1 MALNTR
7 QIAPRKAF
15 GRRVTPSQ
23 ESGQESVQESVREPQ
38 AATRPQLVASEPRSE
53 ADLFSAQ
60 TAVAAPKPV
69 VPETGQA
76 APAFSGSP
84 IHNDRVLDSGE
95 IIAKS
100 FGLMGKNGVTFM
112 ALIAAAAAPGRLVY
126 HLGGEALSP
135 LITALG
141 CFVLYGAVFD
151 GAIRDLKGE
160 KASFHDCISAG
171 LRGLPS
177 AFGAIVLT
185 VMSVWLLLILPC
197 IGLATGWAVAA
208 PAALAEGLGLRAALA
223 RSVKL
228 AAPHRPQVQRL
239 VFLLA
244 VLSISRSVMMMPIW
258 GVPVEGL
265 AVFIAGN
272 WLFPLLLTAFAA
284 ASGAALYQELVR
296 QQPKPAGGEQL
307 ALF

>member
-1 MALNTR
+1 MALHTR

-15 GRRVTPSQ
+15 GRRVTP
-23 ESGQESVQESVREPQ
+23 GQESVQESAREPAPR
-38 AATRPQLVASEPRSE
+38 AAERPQLVASEPQSE
-53 ADLFSAQ
+53 GELFSTQ
-60 TAVAAPKPV
+60 TAVAAHKPALS
-69 VPETGQA
+69 ETGQA
-76 APAFSGSP
+76 APAFCE
-84 IHNDRVLDSGE
+84 IQTQNNRVLDTGE

-100 FGLMGKNGVTFM
+100 FGVMGRNGVTFL
-112 ALIAAAAAPGRLVY
+112 ALIAACAAPNRLVY

-135 LITALG
+135 LITVLG
-141 CFVLYGAVFD
+141 CFVLYPCVFD

-160 KASFHDCISAG
+160 KPSFHDCLSAG

-228 AAPHRPQVQRL
+228 AAPHRPQIQVL
-239 VFLLA
+239 VLLLGA
-244 VLSISRSVMMMPIW
+244 LSISRAVMMMPIW
-258 GVPVEGL
+258 GVPVEGV

-284 ASGAALYQELVR
+284 ASGAALYQELTR
-296 QQPKPAGGEQL
+296 PKPAGGEQL

>member
-15 GRRVTPSQ
+15 GRRVTP
-23 ESGQESVQESVREPQ
+23 GQELVRESVREPAPQ
-38 AATRPQLVASEPRSE
+38 AGIRLVASEPQPE
-53 ADLFSAQ
+53 VDLFTAQ
-60 TAVAAPKPV
+60 TVLDADKPV
-69 VPETGQA
+69 APETGQA
-76 APAFSGSP
+76 AFSETV
-84 IHNDRVLDSGE
+84 RFLDTSE

-100 FGLMGKNGVTFM
+100 FGLMGRNGVTFM
-112 ALIAAAAAPGRLVY
+112 ALIAVAAAPGRLVY

-258 GVPVEGL
+258 GVPVEGVT
-265 AVFIAGN
+265 AFIAGN

-284 ASGAALYQELVR
+284 VSGAVLYQELTR
-296 QQPKPAGGEQL
+296 LQPKPAGGEQL
-307 ALF
+307 TLF

>member
-7 QIAPRKAF
+7 QITPRKAF
-15 GRRVTPSQ
+15 GRRVTP
-23 ESGQESVQESVREPQ
+23 GQEPVQESVREPAPQ
-38 AATRPQLVASEPRSE
+38 AGIRLVASEPQPE
-53 ADLFSAQ
+53 ADLFIAQ
-60 TAVAAPKPV
+60 TALDARNPVA
-69 VPETGQA
+69 PETGQA
-76 APAFSGSP
+76 AFSETQNVR
-84 IHNDRVLDSGE
+84 ILDTSE

-100 FGLMGKNGVTFM
+100 FGLMGRNGVTFM
-112 ALIAAAAAPGRLVY
+112 ALIAVAAAPGRLVY

-135 LITALG
+135 LMTALG
-141 CFVLYGAVFD
+141 CFALYAAVFD

-160 KASFHDCISAG
+160 RASLHDCLSAG

-177 AFGAIVLT
+177 AFGAIALT

-228 AAPHRPQVQRL
+228 AAPHRPQIQTL
-239 VFLLA
+239 VLLLGA
-244 VLSISRSVMMMPIW
+244 LSISRSVMMMPIW
-258 GVPVEGL
+258 GVPVEGV
-265 AVFIAGN
+265 AAFIAGN

-284 ASGAALYQELVR
+284 ASGAALYQELAR
-296 QQPKPAGGEQL
+296 LQPKPAGGEQL
-307 ALF
+307 TLF

>member
-15 GRRVTPSQ
+15 GRRVTP
-23 ESGQESVQESVREPQ
+23 GQESVQESAREPASQ
-38 AATRPQLVASEPRSE
+38 AAMTLVASEAQPE
-53 ADLFSAQ
+53 GELFSAQ
-60 TAVAAPKPV
+60 TALDAGKPAAL
-69 VPETGQA
+69 ETG
-76 APAFSGSP
+76 APAFCE
-84 IHNDRVLDSGE
+84 IQTQNNRVLDTGE

-100 FGLMGKNGVTFM
+100 FGVMGRNGVTFL
-112 ALIAAAAAPGRLVY
+112 ALIAAAAAPNRLVY

-135 LITALG
+135 LITVLG
-141 CFVLYGAVFD
+141 CFVLYPCVFD

-160 KASFHDCISAG
+160 KPSFHDCLGAG

-177 AFGAIVLT
+177 AFGAIALT

-228 AAPHRPQVQRL
+228 AAPHRPQIQAL
-239 VFLLA
+239 VVLLGA
-244 VLSISRSVMMMPIW
+244 LSISRAVMMMPIW
-258 GVPVEGL
+258 GVPVEGV

-284 ASGAALYQELVR
+284 ASGAALYQELTRR
-296 QQPKPAGGEQL
+296 QLKPAGGEQL

>member
-1 MALNTR
+1 MALHTR

-15 GRRVTPSQ
+15 GRRVTP
-23 ESGQESVQESVREPQ
+23 GRESVQESAREPAPQ
-38 AATRPQLVASEPRSE
+38 AGIKLVASEAQPE
-53 ADLFSAQ
+53 GELFSAQ
-60 TAVAAPKPV
+60 TALDVGKRAV
-69 VPETGQA
+69 LETG
-76 APAFSGSP
+76 APAFCE
-84 IHNDRVLDSGE
+84 IQTQNNRVLDTGE

-100 FGLMGKNGVTFM
+100 FGVMGRNGVTFL
-112 ALIAAAAAPGRLVY
+112 ALIAAAAAPNRLVY

-135 LITALG
+135 LITVLG
-141 CFVLYGAVFD
+141 CFVLYPCVFD

-160 KASFHDCISAG
+160 KPSFHDCLSAG

-228 AAPHRPQVQRL
+228 AAPHRPQIQVL
-239 VFLLA
+239 VLLLGA
-244 VLSISRSVMMMPIW
+244 LSISRAVMMMPIW
-258 GVPVEGL
+258 GVPVEGV

-284 ASGAALYQELVR
+284 ASGAALYQELTR
-296 QQPKPAGGEQL
+296 PKPAGGEQL